1 MGVGCWRRAPA
12 LALLLVGCNA
22 SAPVEASGLDGTT
35 GTASTTT
42 IADEGTTDPRTSDG
56 ATEGGTHEGSS
67 AGETHDVADEES
79 TGEPIAPE
87 LDPPY
92 PIVLTHG
99 FFGFNDFAGAGF
111 VDYYWKVVEH
121 LEAEGE
127 MLVFTPAVDPFN
139 DSTFRGEQL
148 LAHVEEIVASTG
160 YPRVNLIGH
169 SQGGLDARVV
179 ASLRPDLV
187 ASVTTIAT
195 PHHGT
200 RIADIVLGLASS
212 SSTQAI
218 ADALVQLIGAPL
230 WDEVGEETSV
240 IKSLEQL
247 SEPGMLAFNE
257 TYPDAPGVPYFS
269 ITGRTALHL
278 GGNACK
284 VASAPDFIT
293 DFEDTRD
300 PVDPLLAL
308 TESVLSGINPFSP
321 VPNDGLVVVGSAKW
335 GTFLGCIPADH
346 LDEIGHLFGTSPG
359 LLNDW
364 KYLAFYADLVE
375 FLRVQGL

>member
-1 MGVGCWRRAPA
+1 MLFAATSCAA
-12 LALLLVGCNA
+12 DD
-22 SAPVEASGLDGTT
+22 PVEAIGSGESTT
-35 GTASTTT
+35 GGQTTADPEPGTAEASTTT
-42 IADEGTTDPRTSDG
+42 DAS
-56 ATEGGTHEGSS
+56 HEGS
-67 AGETHDVADEES
+67 AAADTHADGADEES
-79 TGEPIAPE
+79 TGTPIEPE
-87 LDPPY
+87 LEPPY

-111 VDYYWKVVEH
+111 VDYYWKLVDH
-121 LEAEGE
+121 LADDGE
-127 MLVFTPAVDPFN
+127 LLVFTPAVDPFN
-139 DSTFRGEQL
+139 DSTYRGEQL
-148 LAHVEEIVASTG
+148 IAHVEEILASTG
-160 YPRVNLIGH
+160 YPKVNLIGH

-195 PHHGT
+195 PHQGT

-240 IKSLEQL
+240 VKSLEQL
-247 SEPGMLAFNE
+247 SEAGMAVFNE
-257 TYPDAPGVPYFS
+257 AYPDSPGVLYFS

-278 GGNACK
+278 GGNACQ
-284 VASAPDFIT
+284 VAGSPPFIT
-293 DFEDTRD
+293 DFASTRD

-308 TESVLSGINPFSP
+308 TETVLSGYNPFALI
-321 VPNDGLVVVGSAKW
+321 PNDGLVVVDSAKW

-346 LDEIGHLFGTSPG
+346 LDEVGHLFGTSPG
-359 LLNDW
+359 LFNDW
-364 KYLAFYADLVE
+364 KYLAFYADLVA
-375 FLRVQGL
+375 FLRTHGV